1 MADRGEQT
9 TAVERALAAEPPGGV
24 EANEPES
31 IPPNTFDGEDFLFH
45 LYRGSELL
53 QDNCVGEAK
62 EELERALSMQPR
74 DVEGQG
80 LLGVVYFRLGLY
92 PRAIQIYE
100 DLISAY
106 PGEVTPRINLALCYL
121 KTGQSM
127 QARDALEA
135 VLRIVPDHRR
145 AWGYLGLVFERMS
158 DHAKALA
165 AFERAGQQ
173 HMVRRM
179 QHLLD
184 DEAAPPDPNPPEREE
199 MRLAAADAV
208 RELDEPRPFSMAG
221 PGAGAPPSRSGR
233 WRAVEPG
240 EERLPPSRS
249 PVGAAP
255 PGRFGPAV
263 PAVPTSLPPA
273 AASSAPAPAPA
284 LPDRPP
290 SPSELAQSSR
300 LWFSDGPGV
309 VMQEG
314 LALVRVSESFVARV
328 AWVRALLPHGKPFAS
343 REVKRRAR
351 GRDQVEPLG
360 GSALPLVE
368 LEGAG
373 RLVIAAPAPLS
384 AVAVALDRD
393 FLYVREDRLLGFDST
408 LRHENGRLATGD
420 DDPIAMV
427 QFSGRGHLVFATHL
441 PLRGLDV
448 DADQPLSLR
457 AEDVLGWTG
466 RLLPQPLPA
475 SQAPG
480 STHGLVVFNG
490 EGAVFVD
497 PERNAPGSSRPG

>member
-9 TAVERALAAEPPGGV
+9 TAVERALAAESASDV
-24 EANEPES
+24 ERDEPES
-31 IPPNTFDGEDFLFH
+31 IPPSTFDGEDFLFH

-100 DLISAY
+100 DLIRGY
-106 PGEVTPRINLALCYL
+106 PREVTPRINLALCYL

-135 VLRIVPDHRR
+135 VIRIVPDHRR
-145 AWGYLGLVFERMS
+145 AWGYLGLVFERAG

-165 AFERAGQQ
+165 AFERAGQE

-179 QHLLD
+179 QHLID
-184 DEAAPPDPNPPEREE
+184 AQAVPPESNPPEREE
-199 MRLAAADAV
+199 MRRAAADAV

-221 PGAGAPPSRSGR
+221 NAADAPPSRSGR

-240 EERLPPSRS
+240 EERLPPSRAA
-249 PVGAAP
+249 GAAAP
-255 PGRFGPAV
+255 AGPFSPAV
-263 PAVPTSLPPA
+263 PPVPSLPPG
-273 AASSAPAPAPA
+273 AASSAPPPAPA
-284 LPDRPP
+284 LPDRPR
-290 SPSELAQSSR
+290 SPNELSQSSQLR
-300 LWFSDGPGV
+300 FADGPGV

-314 LALVRVSESFVARV
+314 LALVRVGESFVARV
-328 AWVRALLPHGKPFAS
+328 AWVRALLPQGKPFAS
-343 REVKRRAR
+343 RVVKRRAR
-351 GRDQVEPLG
+351 GRDQAEPLG

-368 LEGAG
+368 LEGPG

-384 AVAVALDRD
+384 AVAVALDGD
-393 FLYVREDRLLGFDST
+393 FLYVREDRLLGFDSA

-420 DDPIAMV
+420 EDPIAMV
-427 QFSGRGHLVFATHL
+427 QLSGHGHLVFAAHM

-497 PERNAPGSSRPG
+497 PARNAPGSSPPR